1 MATIVLNG
9 EQVRVNQGTDGNL
22 YSKNFRSMKQ
32 ECYNAGTVDF
42 RLNRDRHAFF
52 LGSKAYYVGKSL
64 QGKSVA
70 EIVAVGNDIQICD
83 SLTEKNYNAQ
93 VAANEARIAAGE
105 QPQPIEW
112 VPCLFVA
119 SVGEAGSF
127 KFEG

>member
-22 YSKNFRSMKQ
+22 YSKNFRSMKD
-32 ECYNAGTVDF
+32 ECLKQGTTDF
-42 RLNRDRHAFF
+42 RVNISKHAFF
-52 LGSKAYYVGKSL
+52 LGGAAYYVGKSL
-64 QGKSVA
+64 QGKSAA
-70 EIVAVGNDIQICD
+70 EIEAVGKDIQICD
-83 SLTEKNYNAQ
+83 SLTEKNYQMQ

-119 SVGEAGSF
+119 SVGEAGTF

>member
-1 MATIVLNG
+1 MATIILNG

-32 ECYNAGTVDF
+32 ECFKAGTTDF
-42 RLNRDRHAFF
+42 RVNKEKHAFF
-52 LGSKAYYVGKSL
+52 LGTQAYYVGKSL
-64 QGKSVA
+64 QGLGASQIAAKGA
-70 EIVAVGNDIQICD
+70 EIQICD
-83 SLTEKNYNAQ
+83 SLTEKNYNLQ

-119 SVGEAGSF
+119 SVGEAGTF